1 MSFNSRL
8 ITVIFCSTFSLLSA
22 AFGQKASIEGDVK
35 GVDGRPAKSSEIRIE
50 RQDKKAAPVIVK
62 TNLRGHLAATN
73 LEVGTYKLTA
83 TVAGGIQ
90 STQVIKTSV
99 QKPLLVTFDFEKH
112 PAVTNKSK
120 KRLVYVPAPTG
131 TRIGGGWVEVNDD
144 GQPTTNP
151 TGQKVDTMS
160 GSSLDRFNTHVSNPS
175 STGGR

>member
-1 MSFNSRL
+1 MSSNSRL
-8 ITVIFCSTFSLLSA
+8 TTVIFCSTFSLLSA

-35 GVDGRPAKSSEIRIE
+35 GVDGSPAKSAEVRIE
-50 RQDKKAAPVIVK
+50 RQDKKTAPVVVK
-62 TNLRGHLAATN
+62 TNWRGHLAATN

-90 STQVIKTSV
+90 SSQVVKTRA
-99 QKPLLVTFDFEKH
+99 QKPLLVTFDLEKS
-112 PAVTNKSK
+112 PVTTNKSK

-144 GQPTTNP
+144 GQATTNP

-160 GSSLDRFNTHVSNPS
+160 GNSLDRFNTHVSNPS
-175 STGGR
+175 SSGGR